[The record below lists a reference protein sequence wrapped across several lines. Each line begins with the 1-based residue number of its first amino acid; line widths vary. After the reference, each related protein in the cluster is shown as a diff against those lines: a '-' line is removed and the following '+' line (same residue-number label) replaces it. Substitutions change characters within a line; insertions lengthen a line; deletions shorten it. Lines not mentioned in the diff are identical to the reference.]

1 MNIRFTAD
9 HEWLAIDGDTAR
21 VGITEHAQSL
31 LGDLVFV
38 QLHTIG
44 GEVARGSA
52 VATVESVKASSD
64 VYAPLTGT
72 IVEVNSA
79 TTADPSLVN
88 SDPMGAG
95 WLFSIRFREASELGE
110 LLTESDYL
118 RLGLSD
124 DAGK

>member
-1 MNIRFTAD
+1 MDIRFTAD

-21 VGITEHAQSL
+21 VGITDHAQSL

-38 QLHTIG
+38 ELPG
-44 GEVARGSA
+44 VGREVAKG
-52 VATVESVKASSD
+52 ATVAMIESVKAASD

-79 TTADPSLVN
+79 VADNPSVVN

-95 WLFSIRFREASELGE
+95 WLFKLRFHHSSELSE
-110 LLTESDYL
+110 LLNETDYQ
-118 RLGLSD
+118 RL
-124 DAGK
+124 AQ

>member
-1 MNIRFTAD
+1 MDIRFTAD

-21 VGITEHAQSL
+21 VGITDHAQSL

-38 QLHTIG
+38 ELPSVG
-44 GEVARGSA
+44 REVAKGA
-52 VATVESVKASSD
+52 TVATIESVKAASD

-79 TTADPSLVN
+79 VTDNPSVVN

-95 WLFSIRFREASELGE
+95 WLFKLRFQHSSELSE
-110 LLTESDYL
+110 LLNETDYQ
-118 RLGLSD
+118 RL
-124 DAGK
+124 AQ